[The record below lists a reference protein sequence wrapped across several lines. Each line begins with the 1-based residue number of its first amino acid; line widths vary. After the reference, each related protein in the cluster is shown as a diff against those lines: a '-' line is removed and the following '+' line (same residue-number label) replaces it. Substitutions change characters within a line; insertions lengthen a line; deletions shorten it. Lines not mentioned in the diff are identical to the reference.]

1 MYKVISKIIVGRL
14 KTCIAKLVSP
24 FQAGFVLGRPIHE
37 NIIIAKE
44 IMHTIHQKKGKK
56 GIFTVKIDLSKAY
69 DKIIWECIWQVLMEA
84 KLPVELI
91 NIFMHAVIS
100 NELNM
105 NWHGARCEFFRP
117 QRGIRQGD
125 PISSYLLVLC
135 MDKLS
140 HIIEQDILSRNW
152 KAVRMGE

>member
-1 MYKVISKIIVGRL
+1 MYKVISKIIVERL

-24 FQAGFVLGRPIHE
+24 FQAGFVLGRSIHE

-44 IMHTIHQKKGKK
+44 IMRTIHQEKGKK
-56 GIFTVKIDLSKAY
+56 GIFAVKIDLSKAY

-100 NELNM
+100 NELNV
-105 NWHGARCEFFRP
+105 NWH
-117 QRGIRQGD
+117 
-125 PISSYLLVLC
+125 
-135 MDKLS
+135 
-140 HIIEQDILSRNW
+140 
-152 KAVRMGE
+152 